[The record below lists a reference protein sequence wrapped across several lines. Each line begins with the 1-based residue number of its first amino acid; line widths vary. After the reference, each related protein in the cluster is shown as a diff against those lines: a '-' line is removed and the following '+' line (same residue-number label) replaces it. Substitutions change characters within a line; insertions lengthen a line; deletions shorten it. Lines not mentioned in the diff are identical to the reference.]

1 MLFKVF
7 STRGGLK
14 MKEILE
20 GMRGPVLGLI
30 VMIIAL
36 AGIVTTAAFAALIAQ
51 ISLFLRLRSRKNQ
64 PRQAGSPAVE
74 PHRSA
79 LSTLSRSPKDSVYEP
94 RQEDVVDAV
103 WWQEVR

>member
-51 ISLFLRLRSRKNQ
+51 ISLFLRLRSHQ

-103 WWQEVR
+103 WWQEIR

>member
-1 MLFKVF
+1 
-7 STRGGLK
+7 

-51 ISLFLRLRSRKNQ
+51 ISLFLRLRSRENQ
-64 PRQAGSPAVE
+64 PRQANSPAVE
-74 PHRSA
+74 PRRPA

-94 RQEDVVDAV
+94 RQQDVVDAV
-103 WWQEVR
+103 WWQEIR